1 MTIFNTLVFVLPL
14 CIWYFTH
21 LRYVQMLPF
30 FSLIPPPP
38 YFPVCGILWV
48 HMCGVIN
55 TVWVCACGGQR
66 LMSGT
71 ILWTLLKKAGS
82 LNQIQSFWMWLIW
95 FALGTPYLC
104 LLRVNYRRK
113 GVRSNYLYAAT
124 ETLVLITEWLIPS
137 QRHCL
142 DPDNFLG
149 FLLLFICWTGFLCVV
164 LELAL

>member
-1 MTIFNTLVFVLPL
+1 
-14 CIWYFTH
+14 
-21 LRYVQMLPF
+21 
-30 FSLIPPPP
+30 
-38 YFPVCGILWV
+38 
-48 HMCGVIN
+48 
-55 TVWVCACGGQR
+55 
-66 LMSGT
+66 
-71 ILWTLLKKAGS
+71 
-82 LNQIQSFWMWLIW
+82 MWLIW

-149 FLLLFICWTGFLCVV
+149 FLLLFICLFGLPTLVHDTSLEDSLFSSSQQLLITNSFLVEDDILCPLIISLLGFLHI
-164 LELAL
+164 LKL